1 MPAKHKPVG
10 RRSSMEI
17 AIDSRLLGVIIT
29 IFILILTIKSE
40 VLNYTIMTA
49 QLILAIPFLLG
60 AMISNSRIV
69 DGQTLKRYHIVNRV
83 TSAIAFALIFNTIGL
98 LISKYVSLAL
108 GMLFFLGVIVVM
120 TVLIFIDLD
129 KSAWKNKLLYE
140 ILMMVLMVALGII
153 PALEL
158 I

>member
-1 MPAKHKPVG
+1 MPQNKPIG

-40 VLNYTIMTA
+40 VLNYAVMTA
-49 QLILAIPFLLG
+49 QLVLAIPFLLG

-69 DGQTLKRYHIVNRV
+69 NNQTLQRYLTLNRV
-83 TSAIAFALIFNTIGL
+83 CSAIAFALIFNTIGL
-98 LISKYVSLAL
+98 LISKYVSLTL
-108 GMLFFLGVIVVM
+108 GMLFFLGFIMIM
-120 TVLIFIDLD
+120 TIFIFIDID
-129 KSAWKNKLLYE
+129 KSTWRNKLLYE
-140 ILMMVLMVALGII
+140 VLMMVLMIAFGII

>member
-1 MPAKHKPVG
+1 MPQNKPIG

-40 VLNYTIMTA
+40 VLNYAVMTA
-49 QLILAIPFLLG
+49 QLVLAIPFLLG

-69 DGQTLKRYHIVNRV
+69 NNQTLKRYLTVNRV
-83 TSAIAFALIFNTIGL
+83 CSAIAFALIFNTIGL
-98 LISKYVSLAL
+98 LISKYVSLTL
-108 GMLFFLGVIVVM
+108 GMLFFLGFIGII
-120 TVLIFIDLD
+120 TVFIFIDID
-129 KSAWKNKLLYE
+129 KSTWRNKLLYE
-140 ILMMVLMVALGII
+140 ILMMALMVVLGII